1 MKLAFQIFL
10 LVFNLLNITF
20 HGVGIYAIASLYK
33 RSKHKPQRLYI
44 LSLSASEVFIN
55 FLEIF
60 RNLPGKWT
68 LRGQIIIAV
77 RVENKIEIILI
88 WGGQYNCGWNILR
101 KYIWNGAKNENQGI
115 APFLGPPSVLLH
127 RW

>member
-60 RNLPGKWT
+60 RNLPGKNIEGADYYSCEGWKQNWNYFN
-68 LRGQIIIAV
+68 LG
-77 RVENKIEIILI
+77 VENKIV
-88 WGGQYNCGWNILR
+88 GGTFWENIF
-101 KYIWNGAKNENQGI
+101 EM
-115 APFLGPPSVLLH
+115 GPKMKIKE
-127 RW
+127 